1 MQVIGSCCPI
11 CLVLLL
17 ASCASAPKKAVPEQ
31 VKPVSIVEE
40 NKAICCRF
48 FEEVFNKHNLD
59 ALDEFLAI
67 NYIDHTHSDAQ
78 GLKNELGN
86 MFAAALD
93 IHAVI
98 EDVIAEED
106 KVVLRLT
113 TRGTIT
119 GEYAGIPPSG
129 NTFDVSEIH
138 IFRIADGKIIE
149 HWDLFDMLS
158 VMEALNP

>member
-1 MQVIGSCCPI
+1 
-11 CLVLLL
+11 
-17 ASCASAPKKAVPEQ
+17 
-31 VKPVSIVEE
+31 VKPVSISVEE
-40 NKAICCRF
+40 NKAICRRF

-59 ALDEFLAI
+59 ALDEFLAT
-67 NYIDHTHSDAQ
+67 NYVDHTQSDAQ
-78 GLKNELGN
+78 GLKNELRD
-86 MFAAALD
+86 MFAAAPD

-98 EDVIAEED
+98 EDVIAEGD

-113 TRGTIT
+113 KRGTMI
-119 GEYAGIPPSG
+119 GEYAGVRPSG

-158 VMEALNP
+158 VMEALDLKGFW